1 MEGSGREGL
10 RRSLSHALSPQE
22 VGADGASRP
31 ACASHPEVFTSPCL
45 QAGLS
50 ASVLPGCSQQSFT
63 AAAEGWSP
71 VPISHPFAVHPVD
84 RLVVPGLRYN

>member
-50 ASVLPGCSQQSFT
+50 LPQFSLVAASRVSLLLLKAGAQFRFLTPLLSILLT
-63 AAAEGWSP
+63 A
-71 VPISHPFAVHPVD
+71 
-84 RLVVPGLRYN
+84 